1 MTGSENGRLTTFKRM
16 PFSDIVGQE
25 KPLETLRRGLEGGRL
40 HHAYLFLGPEGVGKK
55 SVALSLAMAI
65 HCEEGG
71 HDFCGQCQSCHK
83 IRAGNH
89 PDVRLIEPPTGKKEI
104 GIPQIRELERELAF
118 RSFSGRKKVAILD
131 PADLMNYHAQNSLLK
146 TLEEPPGD
154 CLLILIAKGTGGLLP
169 TLVSRCLRLSFG
181 APAMDVVT
189 DVLVRRKG
197 IPVEEAKLLARLTMG
212 SLGEALTCD
221 TEDLLDRRKEW
232 IARLVSI
239 PCGDYRAVMAFAEEL
254 AGDREGCLEF
264 LRCIDGWYR
273 DILRYQ
279 IGGGTEQIR
288 NIDMEETLREKS
300 RLWGIDHTLSVL
312 ARTSEGAREIQRNYN
327 RRLVMEN
334 LLIKVSSFGS
344 RVSC

>member
-1 MTGSENGRLTTFKRM
+1 M
-16 PFSDIVGQE
+16 
-25 KPLETLRRGLEGGRL
+25 
-40 HHAYLFLGPEGVGKK
+40 
-55 SVALSLAMAI
+55 
-65 HCEEGG
+65 
-71 HDFCGQCQSCHK
+71 
-83 IRAGNH
+83 
-89 PDVRLIEPPTGKKEI
+89 
-104 GIPQIRELERELAF
+104 
-118 RSFSGRKKVAILD
+118 AILD

-154 CLLILIAKGTGGLLP
+154 SLLILIAKGTGSLLP

-181 APAMDVVT
+181 VPAMDVVT

-197 IPVEEAKLLARLTMG
+197 IPMEEAKLLARLTMG

-221 TEDLLDRRKEW
+221 TEDLLDRRREW

-239 PCGDYRAVMAFAEEL
+239 PRGDYRGIMTLAEEM
-254 AGDREGCLEF
+254 AGDREACLKF
-264 LRCIDGWYR
+264 LSYVDGWYR

-312 ARTSEGAREIQRNYN
+312 ARTSEGVREIQRNYN
-327 RRLVMEN
+327 RRLVLEN
-334 LLIKVSSFGS
+334 LLIKISSFGS